1 MLRYWLRLDDMGYE
15 ISADD
20 MSYMGYTEVTKK
32 PEPHSEIYIWDIN
45 TWDWAI
51 DLSKAK
57 ASIKQ
62 VQLQKETAGV
72 TLNDQTFGGNDRE
85 KLLLIMFASKAV
97 RDTEHTFYLE
107 TVEGVRVQLTSTE
120 IITLHDKVI
129 DHTEFCFNRAAELEQ
144 ALDAGTLTPEMIDE
158 GWSAPVVVPEE
169 ETPAE

>member
-20 MSYMGYTEVTKK
+20 MSYMGYTEVPKK

-45 TWDWAI
+45 AWNWAI

-72 TLNDQTFGGNDRE
+72 ILNDQTFGASNRE
-85 KLLLIMFASKAV
+85 KLLLIMFASKAERV
-97 RDTEHTFYLE
+97 STHTFYLE
-107 TVEGVRVQLTSTE
+107 TIEGVRVQLAGNDV
-120 IITLHDKVI
+120 IALRDKVI

-144 ALDAGTLTPEMIDE
+144 TADAGVLTPEMIDE
-158 GWSAPVVVPEE
+158 GWIPVTEP